1 MLPAAAAMKL
11 AQESNTSSSLRS
23 SAQLAGA
30 EVHGALIDRSSS
42 HRAASRQQE
51 LDAAVSAKG
60 IPIVS
65 DVGNAMASGGEAFV
79 DGVSSGAEVVGN
91 EVVSAGTQTLN
102 TLEDAGMAVGTAAAN
117 GAVVVGNGIA
127 EGAEST
133 FNAVA
138 PHVVS
143 FGNSLGEAAVSVGNE
158 VAELGER
165 VVDETV
171 TLAGTVLD
179 HAKKGVE
186 QGAKMVN
193 KVGKAIGD
201 KMTELGEEVAKL
213 GPIIAGLAKSAWNEI
228 KDFVSC
234 LAEGLTLC
242 SVLIGEYCDCNAGSY
257 IKFSTDSMD
266 MRCIFKVSADF
277 GKGYGV
283 TATSG
288 GQFGVITE
296 NGRITLP
303 GDELEQSF
311 KAAGSPLRARKAMD
325 DYLSPAPSGSCE
337 TSLEVAVDGVVQFAP
352 DLMVTVNT
360 DGDTKMTISGSVRSS
375 IDSLVRGQG
384 SCSFTAEKRFPKKPL
399 KKVICAKAFCLVIA
413 LQMVAELEMTGT
425 LTGTITTSSEVDF
438 NIYGTVDVNPKGE
451 ADVSFNTP
459 EITHQEGWAIGASAL
474 ASVRVG
480 AGPVLTVWPMP
491 GVPVNFKPMFNAQ
504 AQAQGT
510 LEYKSYVSLLQ
521 DSQSVLAGTDSNMT
535 SVVSENMT
543 LERAPRE
550 LSMCNAAALSIYA
563 DADITAFALPPAIRG
578 HFSTNV
584 IKEALEKAVM
594 AGATALLNVMNGVAK
609 CVPGMDK
616 VTEKINAA
624 ATAAKG
630 ALSSLIPSL
639 NLDFNLKSIVLMAP
653 ETFWCKEVYTTP
665 GFDTA
670 PCAAELGCK
679 TAGRSSEPGNEVP
692 PPEQFEKVERQTE
705 YSSKCYDIPMGDNFI
720 QLGDWRLAAIDYNHF
735 SISHRELGSGIKTA
749 QIFRSDGTLHPGPRS
764 DWGAW
769 HLHKGGQTIQ
779 IYRQDGTL
787 HPGPRTDWSTWD
799 RRVGNPVGITF
810 GDRFV
815 QLGNFRLGD
824 ADGGHFLVSHINGW
838 TCQIYRWDGTR
849 HPGPRRGWGP
859 RLLHRKPMAW
869 SCEGIAEMAFGPCDS
884 DFGTFGDRFIQLGQW
899 RIAAI
904 DANHFSVS
912 HKGGKT
918 AQIYRS
924 DGTLHPGPRSDFGS
938 WNRPTGFP
946 YGITFGPGFIQIG
959 NFRLAA
965 MDDTHFTVSH
975 RYHGGRTAQIYRSD
989 ATLHPGPRSDWDA
1002 WGLSAG
1008 PPTGITFGDRFLQ
1021 IGKFRLGDADG
1032 GHLVLTHENG
1042 KSLQIFRSDGH
1053 VVPVQTHR
1061 TAVIN
1066 ARPAHQHCRSIY
1078 AVLGSCPGIATGENF
1093 MEIGDWRLAAI
1104 DGNHFSVSH
1113 RDGKTAQI
1121 YRSDGTRHPGPRN
1134 DWGSWSWE
1142 PKKTGS
1148 HGKVHFGDHFIQF
1161 GNFRMG
1167 AVDDNHFSISHNGGK
1182 TIQIF
1187 RSDGTLHPGPRADFG
1202 LWHHS
1207 RPILD
1212 VPLGITFGDRFVQI
1226 GKFRVGDV
1234 DGRHFSVAHVGGRTM
1249 QIFREDGTLH
1259 PGPRSDFT
1267 TVGRPM
1273 HECRVADVEL

>member
-1 MLPAAAAMKL
+1 
-11 AQESNTSSSLRS
+11 
-23 SAQLAGA
+23 
-30 EVHGALIDRSSS
+30 
-42 HRAASRQQE
+42 
-51 LDAAVSAKG
+51 
-60 IPIVS
+60 
-65 DVGNAMASGGEAFV
+65 
-79 DGVSSGAEVVGN
+79 
-91 EVVSAGTQTLN
+91 
-102 TLEDAGMAVGTAAAN
+102 
-117 GAVVVGNGIA
+117 
-127 EGAEST
+127 
-133 FNAVA
+133 
-138 PHVVS
+138 
-143 FGNSLGEAAVSVGNE
+143 
-158 VAELGER
+158 
-165 VVDETV
+165 
-171 TLAGTVLD
+171 
-179 HAKKGVE
+179 
-186 QGAKMVN
+186 
-193 KVGKAIGD
+193 
-201 KMTELGEEVAKL
+201 
-213 GPIIAGLAKSAWNEI
+213 
-228 KDFVSC
+228 
-234 LAEGLTLC
+234 
-242 SVLIGEYCDCNAGSY
+242 
-257 IKFSTDSMD
+257 
-266 MRCIFKVSADF
+266 
-277 GKGYGV
+277 
-283 TATSG
+283 
-288 GQFGVITE
+288 
-296 NGRITLP
+296 
-303 GDELEQSF
+303 
-311 KAAGSPLRARKAMD
+311 
-325 DYLSPAPSGSCE
+325 
-337 TSLEVAVDGVVQFAP
+337 
-352 DLMVTVNT
+352 
-360 DGDTKMTISGSVRSS
+360 
-375 IDSLVRGQG
+375 
-384 SCSFTAEKRFPKKPL
+384 
-399 KKVICAKAFCLVIA
+399 
-413 LQMVAELEMTGT
+413 
-425 LTGTITTSSEVDF
+425 
-438 NIYGTVDVNPKGE
+438 
-451 ADVSFNTP
+451 
-459 EITHQEGWAIGASAL
+459 
-474 ASVRVG
+474 
-480 AGPVLTVWPMP
+480 
-491 GVPVNFKPMFNAQ
+491 
-504 AQAQGT
+504 
-510 LEYKSYVSLLQ
+510 
-521 DSQSVLAGTDSNMT
+521 MT

-735 SISHRELGSGIKTA
+735 SISHRGIKTA

-764 DWGAW
+764 DFGAW
-769 HLHKGGQTIQ
+769 HVPVVPHGSAKGIEFGFEFIQIGAFRLGAVDDNHFSIAHKGGKTIQ

-838 TCQIYRWDGTR
+838 TCQIYRWDGTL
-849 HPGPRRGWGP
+849 HPGPRRDWGP

-1113 RDGKTAQI
+1113 RDGQTPQI
-1121 YRSDGTRHPGPRN
+1121 YRFDGTRHPGPRSDFN
-1134 DWGSWSWE
+1134 SWSWE
-1142 PKKTGS
+1142 PKMTGS
-1148 HGKVHFGDHFIQF
+1148 HGKVHFGDRFMQF
-1161 GNFRMG
+1161 GSFRMG
-1167 AVDDNHFSISHNGGK
+1167 AVDDNHFSISHNGGQ

-1187 RSDGTLHPGPRADFG
+1187 RSDGTLHPGPRRDFG
-1202 LWHHS
+1202 LWH

-1212 VPLGITFGDRFVQI
+1212 VPLGISFGDRFVQL

>member
-1 MLPAAAAMKL
+1 
-11 AQESNTSSSLRS
+11 
-23 SAQLAGA
+23 
-30 EVHGALIDRSSS
+30 
-42 HRAASRQQE
+42 
-51 LDAAVSAKG
+51 
-60 IPIVS
+60 
-65 DVGNAMASGGEAFV
+65 
-79 DGVSSGAEVVGN
+79 
-91 EVVSAGTQTLN
+91 
-102 TLEDAGMAVGTAAAN
+102 
-117 GAVVVGNGIA
+117 
-127 EGAEST
+127 
-133 FNAVA
+133 
-138 PHVVS
+138 
-143 FGNSLGEAAVSVGNE
+143 
-158 VAELGER
+158 
-165 VVDETV
+165 
-171 TLAGTVLD
+171 
-179 HAKKGVE
+179 
-186 QGAKMVN
+186 
-193 KVGKAIGD
+193 
-201 KMTELGEEVAKL
+201 
-213 GPIIAGLAKSAWNEI
+213 
-228 KDFVSC
+228 
-234 LAEGLTLC
+234 
-242 SVLIGEYCDCNAGSY
+242 
-257 IKFSTDSMD
+257 
-266 MRCIFKVSADF
+266 
-277 GKGYGV
+277 
-283 TATSG
+283 
-288 GQFGVITE
+288 
-296 NGRITLP
+296 
-303 GDELEQSF
+303 
-311 KAAGSPLRARKAMD
+311 
-325 DYLSPAPSGSCE
+325 
-337 TSLEVAVDGVVQFAP
+337 
-352 DLMVTVNT
+352 
-360 DGDTKMTISGSVRSS
+360 
-375 IDSLVRGQG
+375 
-384 SCSFTAEKRFPKKPL
+384 
-399 KKVICAKAFCLVIA
+399 
-413 LQMVAELEMTGT
+413 
-425 LTGTITTSSEVDF
+425 
-438 NIYGTVDVNPKGE
+438 
-451 ADVSFNTP
+451 
-459 EITHQEGWAIGASAL
+459 
-474 ASVRVG
+474 
-480 AGPVLTVWPMP
+480 
-491 GVPVNFKPMFNAQ
+491 
-504 AQAQGT
+504 
-510 LEYKSYVSLLQ
+510 
-521 DSQSVLAGTDSNMT
+521 
-535 SVVSENMT
+535 
-543 LERAPRE
+543 
-550 LSMCNAAALSIYA
+550 MCNAAALSIYA

-735 SISHRELGSGIKTA
+735 SISHRGIKTA

-764 DWGAW
+764 DFGAW
-769 HLHKGGQTIQ
+769 HVPVVPHGSAKGIEFGFEFIQIGAFRLGAVDDNHFSIAHKGGKTIQ

-838 TCQIYRWDGTR
+838 TCQIYRWDGTL
-849 HPGPRRGWGP
+849 HPGPRRDWGP

-1113 RDGKTAQI
+1113 RDGQTPQI
-1121 YRSDGTRHPGPRN
+1121 YRFDGTRHPGPRSDFN
-1134 DWGSWSWE
+1134 SWSWE
-1142 PKKTGS
+1142 PKMTGS
-1148 HGKVHFGDHFIQF
+1148 HGKVHFGDRFMQF
-1161 GNFRMG
+1161 GSFRMG
-1167 AVDDNHFSISHNGGK
+1167 AVDDNHFSISHNGGQ

-1187 RSDGTLHPGPRADFG
+1187 RSDGTLHPGPRRDFG
-1202 LWHHS
+1202 LWH

-1212 VPLGITFGDRFVQI
+1212 VPLGISFGDRFVQL